1 MGLQHHLGACR
12 RCTTLSP
19 AADVLS
25 QSLLFTG
32 LPAASCTVRFECG
45 RLFRR
50 RHSDGSLARTV
61 QVLST
66 SGFTPSARRTPPV
79 CRSLPHTDLSLEGAL
94 RWSLWRRSLACLVQP
109 AAPLHA
115 QPSSFRIYL
124 LRHAR
129 DAGLV
134 LLLLVPDS
142 VHVNLFMVHFHI
154 IDVKGLKMLVCISRW
169 AFHHLYY

>member
-1 MGLQHHLGACR
+1 MGLQHHLGACWR
-12 RCTTLSP
+12 RTTLGP
-19 AADVLS
+19 AADVLN

-66 SGFTPSARRTPPV
+66 SGFTPSALRTPPV

-109 AAPLHA
+109 AACSPLHA
-115 QPSSFRIYL
+115 QPSSCGIYL

-142 VHVNLFMVHFHI
+142 VHVNL
-154 IDVKGLKMLVCISRW
+154 CIYG
-169 AFHHLYY
+169 AFSHHWCEGP